1 VIKPD
6 FDAVDR
12 AIGQALEAIPTKIEG
27 DRNLWHL
34 RFELR
39 RLQLLTRRM
48 NLVKNRAKQIDK
60 ELGVRS
66 KRADSK

>member
-1 VIKPD
+1 MIKPD
-6 FDAVDR
+6 FDLIDR
-12 AIGQALEAIPTKIEG
+12 AIGQALESIPAKIEG
-27 DRNLWHL
+27 DRNLWYL

-48 NLVKNRAKQIDK
+48 NMVKNRAQQIAK

-66 KRADSK
+66 KRADSN

>member
-1 VIKPD
+1 MTKPD
-6 FDAVDR
+6 FDLIDR
-12 AIGQALEAIPTKIEG
+12 ALGEALESIPIKIEG
-27 DRNLWHL
+27 DRNLWYL

-48 NLVKNRAKQIDK
+48 NLVKNRAKEIAK

-66 KRADSK
+66 KRPNSK

>member
-1 VIKPD
+1 MSKPD
-6 FDAVDR
+6 FDSIDR
-12 AIGQALEAIPTKIEG
+12 AIGEALEAIPTKING
-27 DRNLWHL
+27 DRSLWYL

-48 NLVKNRAKQIDK
+48 NLVKNRAQQIAR

-66 KRADSK
+66 KRPESN